1 MSQVEIL
8 RWLYENSVIRQRWT
22 YSEVIGE
29 MLLLQFAF
37 IYTTAYVSIVCT
49 SFDFMIHG

>member
-1 MSQVEIL
+1 MEIFQ
-8 RWLYENSVIRQRWT
+8 WLYESSVLRQRWS

-37 IYTTAYVSIVCT
+37 IYTTAYVRS
-49 SFDFMIHG
+49 